1 MHHGN
6 EGQFSIGTA
15 YCRGEEIHMPVRNS
29 AKAVIMKDG
38 CVLLTKNQHE
48 QEIFYLFPGGGQEH
62 GETLE
67 EAVKR
72 ECIEEIGQ
80 EVVVRE
86 LLHVREYIGR
96 NHEHAFFDQNVHQ
109 VEFFFA
115 CELAGT
121 WKDQGQPTRPD
132 DYQVGVEWIPLNEL
146 DYTPFYPKKL
156 GSMLS
161 NRKKSPFYLGDIN

>member
-1 MHHGN
+1 
-6 EGQFSIGTA
+6 
-15 YCRGEEIHMPVRNS
+15 MPVRNS

-96 NHEHAFFDQNVHQ
+96 NHEHAFFDQNGCSPLP
-109 VEFFFA
+109 EDYYLLS
-115 CELAGT
+115 LAT
-121 WKDQGQPTRPD
+121 SFEQSP
-132 DYQVGVEWIPLNEL
+132 QVGCRQIE
-146 DYTPFYPKKL
+146 
-156 GSMLS
+156 
-161 NRKKSPFYLGDIN
+161 